1 VCFFNQYIYAFTEAM
16 TVLKLCCEQVL
27 MRYTTNK
34 TDAGIREYNT
44 LGNIARDEDV
54 AYAVYGEMLTD
65 NADIFKFPM
74 NRDVDALPIIEQCH
88 SMLRTR
94 FWTQNINS
102 RSSDADDAEA
112 GVPPRENTEPDR
124 KLITL
129 EAIMDYL
136 KHGVEWKPLS
146 VDRNRSDSNHVSRQE
161 IVRVLKDFSS
171 DMPLNILH
179 DARFVSIDSNFCPA
193 LQAEPSIA
201 KQKIDSDEAN
211 SYIQFDK
218 LLETENEKAESNRVP
233 GLFAYSMSG
242 RTVGNIDS
250 LCPCEIQDT
259 NDIRSGHCKIC
270 SSICSIRNLATLASS
285 QAEAEFDDFFP
296 LCASYIAVDTELAT
310 TQSYPKHN
318 ITYVRGLLR
327 NHGELLKS
335 HGLVCPTYFPS
346 DLWGIKPSHFS
357 NQEYLNAS
365 YSHDTIHLSSL
376 HALMHPKSGV
386 SALNY
391 QTVTQHINT
400 VLGEDDR
407 EVRKAQM
414 PLGHQTNVC
423 SGLAQHRQMPLG
435 CRSTTQQMP
444 LGGGP
449 KNQQIPLGGGPLT
462 LPFL

>member
-1 VCFFNQYIYAFTEAM
+1 MMVLPVTHQKQPIGVF
-16 TVLKLCCEQVL
+16 VLKWCVEQVL

-34 TDAGIREYNT
+34 TEAGIREYNT
-44 LGNIARDEDV
+44 KGNIARDEDV

-65 NADIFKFPM
+65 NADIFKFPF

-94 FWTQNINS
+94 FWTQNMNS
-102 RSSDADDAEA
+102 RGGDADADS
-112 GVPPRENTEPDR
+112 GVPPRENAEPDR

-136 KHGVEWKPLS
+136 KDGVEWKPLS
-146 VDRNRSDSNHVSRQE
+146 VDKNRSDSNHVSRQE
-161 IVRVLKDFSS
+161 IVRVLKDFSA

-193 LQAEPSIA
+193 LQPEPSTA
-201 KQKIDSDEAN
+201 KQKIDSDESN
-211 SYIQFDK
+211 SYINFNNLLKTEFEKFD
-218 LLETENEKAESNRVP
+218 SNSEP
-233 GLFAYSMSG
+233 GLLAYSMTG

-259 NDIRSGHCKIC
+259 NDIRSGHCKIS
-270 SSICSIRNLATLASS
+270 SSICSIRNLATLANS

-296 LCASYIAVDTELAT
+296 LCASYIAVGTELAT
-310 TQSYPKHN
+310 RQSYPMHN

-327 NHGELLKS
+327 DHGELLKS
-335 HGLVCPTYFPS
+335 HGMVCPTYFPS
-346 DLWGIKPSHFS
+346 DLWGIKPSHFT

-365 YSHDTIHLSSL
+365 YSHDTILLNSL

-391 QTVTQHINT
+391 KTVTQYINT

-407 EVRKAQM
+407 EVRKRKMRGRGFKPSKGFYAKKR
-414 PLGHQTNVC
+414 GEEGV
-423 SGLAQHRQMPLG
+423 
-435 CRSTTQQMP
+435 
-444 LGGGP
+444 GP
-449 KNQQIPLGGGPLT
+449 N
-462 LPFL
+462 LPHVSMSNMGAKICL